1 MGSESFC
8 ARKRT
13 LTPLHGG
20 AAMSSIKEYNSAEHA
35 LEYLAR
41 ADRIAHRTAGEAAVL
56 ELVPRTA
63 RRILDLGAGDG
74 RLLALLKIDR
84 PDAHGVATDLSPT
97 MLDAARARFTD
108 DPTVEVVEHDLDAP
122 LGALGGE
129 GSFDAVVSCFAIHHC
144 TDARK
149 RALYAEV
156 FTLLAPGGVFY
167 NLEHVASPTP
177 ELHEAF
183 FAALGMTLADE
194 DRSNQLL
201 DVETQVAWLRE
212 IGFAQVDCFWKWREL
227 ALFGGVTPWGAAAR
241 R

>member
-1 MGSESFC
+1 MTS
-8 ARKRT
+8 
-13 LTPLHGG
+13 L
-20 AAMSSIKEYNSAEHA
+20 KEYNSAEHA
-35 LEYLAR
+35 LQYLAR
-41 ADRIAHRTAGEAAVL
+41 ADKIAHRTAGEAVVL
-56 ELVPRTA
+56 ELVPRSA

-84 PDAHGVATDLSPT
+84 PDARGVATDLSPT
-97 MLDAARARFTD
+97 MLDAARARFAG

-122 LGALGGE
+122 LGGARRRRAR
-129 GSFDAVVSCFAIHHC
+129 FDAVVSCFAIHHC
-144 TDARK
+144 SHARK

-156 FTLLAPGGVFY
+156 FDLLAPGGVFY

-227 ALFGGVTPWGAAAR
+227 ALFGA
-241 R
+241 

>member
-1 MGSESFC
+1 MTSL
-8 ARKRT
+8 R
-13 LTPLHGG
+13 
-20 AAMSSIKEYNSAEHA
+20 EYDSAEHA
-35 LEYLAR
+35 LEYLSR
-41 ADRIAHRTAGEAAVL
+41 ADRIKHRSAGEAVVC

-63 RRILDLGAGDG
+63 RRVLDLGAGDG
-74 RLLALLKIDR
+74 RLLALLRIDR
-84 PDAHGVATDLSPT
+84 PESRGIATDASPT
-97 MLDAARARFTD
+97 MLDAARARFTGEPMVD
-108 DPTVEVVEHDLDAP
+108 VVAHDLDAP
-122 LGALGGE
+122 LSVLASTGAALRRDATGG
-129 GSFDAVVSCFAIHHC
+129 GGAAGGAGAGRGGAFDAVVSSFAIHHC
-144 TDARK
+144 SHARK

-156 FTLLAPGGVFY
+156 FALLEPGGVFY

-227 ALFGGVTPWGAAAR
+227 AVFGGVKP
-241 R
+241 